1 MFRYLHTGANNM
13 IRNKLKLFSVFFCVF
28 LLTGCELVRWK
39 IDNDEGSLKDAG
51 FAQHGLSLNEGGT
64 INYWRGGQGEPLLL
78 IHGFGGSAISTW
90 KAEMLALSKDY
101 QIIAPDLAWFGDSFS
116 AGEANLTT
124 ETDAIW
130 QLLDH
135 LQISRTNVAG
145 ISYGGFITFNMM
157 NKPERINKAVIIA
170 SPGPYFSDQDLAE
183 LNQRFAVDAAEDFFV
198 PKNQQ
203 ELRRL
208 FDGIFVEPKMMPDFI
223 ADQIYQTYFATW
235 HKQKIAMIQSLPA
248 DRDILLQQSTKDL
261 PPTMLIW
268 GEQDRIFPLA
278 NGIELSKKMSAPIV
292 VLPNTA
298 HGVTN
303 EKPEAVVNLIKTFIN

>member
-1 MFRYLHTGANNM
+1 M
-13 IRNKLKLFSVFFCVF
+13 
-28 LLTGCELVRWK
+28 
-39 IDNDEGSLKDAG
+39 
-51 FAQHGLSLNEGGT
+51 
-64 INYWRGGQGEPLLL
+64 
-78 IHGFGGSAISTW
+78 
-90 KAEMLALSKDY
+90 
-101 QIIAPDLAWFGDSFS
+101 
-116 AGEANLTT
+116 
-124 ETDAIW
+124 
-130 QLLDH
+130 
-135 LQISRTNVAG
+135 
-145 ISYGGFITFNMM
+145 
-157 NKPERINKAVIIA
+157 IIA

-198 PKNQQ
+198 PKDQQ

-248 DRDILLQQSTKDL
+248 DRDLLLQQSLKDL

-278 NGIELSKKMSAPIV
+278 NGIELSKNMSAPII
-292 VLPNTA
+292 VLPDTA